1 MNNLDYDDY
10 YCDASYDRHGREY
23 ILVDERYDNIR
34 GNMEDL
40 VSELY
45 DNLKDGLDLREIH
58 RLMSSIAGE
67 MDIYLPEDKIEIKR
81 IA

>member
-10 YCDASYDRHGREY
+10 YYDASYDKYGRKY
-23 ILVDERYDNIR
+23 IPEEERYDNVR

-45 DNLKDGLDLREIH
+45 DNLKDGIDLRKIH
-58 RLMSSIAGE
+58 RLMSSLAGE
-67 MDIYLPEDKIEIKR
+67 MDLYLPEDKIEIKR